1 MDSEEGLVTAFT
13 EAIQKRFGAMQYLN
27 AHRKDAD
34 ASTVAQIAQDAAD
47 LATSNLSWH
56 LALEPSITASA
67 LASELDVPAQFVIE
81 KVQNGRLVGLHGR
94 HETFLPLWQFLPGQP
109 GKEPTAVVI
118 EVLNVF
124 VEALGEAFSP
134 ELVVLW
140 AATGQPE
147 LNGREP
153 RAVVEKEAYTEK
165 LIWSAKCAVAGL
177 TQ

>member
-13 EAIQKRFGAMQYLN
+13 EAIQKRFDTMQYLK

-34 ASTVAQIAQDAAD
+34 ASAVAQIAQDAAA

-56 LALEPSITASA
+56 LALGASTTASA
-67 LASELDVPAQFVIE
+67 LASELDVPVQFVIE

-109 GKEPTAVVI
+109 DKEPTGVVT

-124 VEALGEAFSP
+124 VEELGEAFAP

-153 RAVVEKEAYTEK
+153 RAAVEEEAYTEK
-165 LIWSAKCAVAGL
+165 LIWSARCAVAGL